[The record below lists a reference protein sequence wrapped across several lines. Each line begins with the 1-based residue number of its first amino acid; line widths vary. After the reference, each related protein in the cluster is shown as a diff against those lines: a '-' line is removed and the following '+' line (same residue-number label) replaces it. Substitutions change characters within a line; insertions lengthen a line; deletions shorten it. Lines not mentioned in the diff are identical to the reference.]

1 MEKVFFQLGISMKSK
16 AMQWQLPR
24 SVQSLHVP
32 LHLNSA
38 IELSLLSFDV
48 QNCFHLF

>member
-1 MEKVFFQLGISMKSK
+1 
-16 AMQWQLPR
+16 MQWQLLR

-48 QNCFHLF
+48 QNCFVYSKSIKNFLVS